1 MRSEDK
7 HRAFMELLDPELS
20 AVMEAAVEDRLNREC
35 TDPLTPDEYL
45 QWITAMSQ
53 FIPKTDFVPMEGND
67 ILL

>member
-35 TDPLTPDEYL
+35 TDPLTQMNICSGLPHVAVY
-45 QWITAMSQ
+45 S
-53 FIPKTDFVPMEGND
+53 
-67 ILL
+67 

>member
-1 MRSEDK
+1 
-7 HRAFMELLDPELS
+7 
-20 AVMEAAVEDRLNREC
+20 MEAAVEDRLNREC